1 MDSSGSRKTLKL
13 EEKLHSAIQT
23 GCLDIVK
30 QLVKDGANM
39 DHVLGKCIFHDR
51 LGQSDP
57 VTLR

>member
-1 MDSSGSRKTLKL
+1 MDSSGSRKTVKL

-39 DHVLGKCIFHDR
+39 DHVLGKCIFYDR
-51 LGQSDP
+51 
-57 VTLR
+57 